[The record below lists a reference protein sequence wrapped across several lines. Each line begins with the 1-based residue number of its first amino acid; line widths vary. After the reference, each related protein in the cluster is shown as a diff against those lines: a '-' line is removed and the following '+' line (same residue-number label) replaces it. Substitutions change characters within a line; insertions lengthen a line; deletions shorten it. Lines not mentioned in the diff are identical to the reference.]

1 MHQRRC
7 STRSQLC
14 DQLND
19 RKRGV
24 FSVRTKQWLGA
35 EVIQKVVHDLAFLS
49 AATECNKIS
58 VSL

>member
-1 MHQRRC
+1 MTEGT
-7 STRSQLC
+7 SDS
-14 DQLND
+14 
-19 RKRGV
+19 KGV

-49 AATECNKIS
+49 AATQCNRIS